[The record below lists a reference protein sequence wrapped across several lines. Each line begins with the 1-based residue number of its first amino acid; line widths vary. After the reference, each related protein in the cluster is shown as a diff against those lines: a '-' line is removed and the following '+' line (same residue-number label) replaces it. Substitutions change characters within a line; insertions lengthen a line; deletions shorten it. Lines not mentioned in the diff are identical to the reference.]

1 MNEIFVTKAGDGAIV
16 DFVETEILDQ
26 VKARAI
32 GLKLRELVAQGDVSN
47 LLIDFRRVKL
57 ITSSMIGELLQLRQK
72 CDEAQVHLKFCSLSS
87 DLTKLLKIT
96 KLDKSFDIY
105 ASRDLAVKAFQATK
119 K

>member
-1 MNEIFVTKAGDGAIV
+1 MNEIFVTKIRDGVIV
-16 DFVETEILDQ
+16 DFVETEILDV
-26 VKARAI
+26 VKSRSI
-32 GLKLRELVAQGDVSN
+32 GLQLRELVAQGNVSN
-47 LLIDFRRVKL
+47 LLIDFRHVKL

-72 CDEAQVHLKFCSLSS
+72 CDEAKVNLKFCSLSS

-105 ASRDLAVKAFQATK
+105 SDREQAVKAFQAK